1 MGFQYGLSGMNAAS
15 KNLDVIGHNIANANT
30 TGFKGSRTEFSELFG
45 SAVGA
50 SSANTTGQGVGVSGV
65 SRQFAQGNV
74 SITGNNL
81 DVAINGAGFLQ
92 LGMPDGS
99 NAYTR
104 AGSLQINKE
113 GELVNQQG
121 AHVLGFP
128 TDPKTGAVLNQS
140 VKPIIVPIDKGIVG
154 QKTTEVAVKLN
165 LDAGAATYNSVSD
178 QPPYTTYSSTLNIY
192 NSQGKAIPVD
202 LYFTKNS
209 ASNSWD
215 VSRKVDGGTRENI
228 LTLKFKN
235 DGSFDAQT
243 VATGITAKQEI
254 TALEGDGAIKFTVA
268 VDLSGT
274 TQFASRFSVSQ
285 NSQDGFATGDING
298 VSIEPDGTVRARY
311 SNGLNLSQGKLVL
324 VKFNNAQGLA
334 ATTGGN
340 LIETVASGGRVAGEP
355 NSGNFGALQSGALE
369 DSNIDLTAELVNM
382 MTAQRSYQANAQTLK
397 TQDQVMSTLVN
408 LR

>member
-30 TGFKGSRTEFSELFG
+30 IGFKGSRTEFSELFG

-50 SSANTTGQGVGVSGV
+50 SSTNTTGQGVGVSGV

-165 LDAGAATYNSVSD
+165 LDSRASSYDEDTD
-178 QPPYTTYSSTLNIY
+178 TPPYTTYSSSLNIY

-202 LYFTKNS
+202 LYFTKN
-209 ASNSWD
+209 AVSNEWE
-215 VSRKVDGGTRENI
+215 VSRKVDGGARTVI
-228 LTLKFKN
+228 STLEYDN
-235 DGSFDAQT
+235 DGNFVSQT
-243 VATGITAKQEI
+243 VIAPIEAGEEI
-254 TALEGDGAIKFTVA
+254 TALEGDGDTEFTVA